1 MLALLITGGKVCK
14 GTDPQLRRWL
24 WVKLVILAMLSRRCN
39 YIMLDQALPHKGK
52 AAWEWEGRY
61 DTLKYI

>member
-1 MLALLITGGKVCK
+1 
-14 GTDPQLRRWL
+14 
-24 WVKLVILAMLSRRCN
+24 
-39 YIMLDQALPHKGK
+39 MLDQALPHKGK